1 MCRKTKTK
9 GKYGARRKSCGGKF
23 MESSIQNNI
32 RKIREEISENPFGER
47 VNIVAATKTRTEEE
61 IKEAMAGGIDAVAEN
76 KAQEFRDKNDLLP
89 PFPRHFIG
97 RLQENKLKYIVGK
110 VQLIQSCDSEKIA
123 RAISAMSLKR
133 GVVSNVLLEVNI
145 GGEESKGG
153 FLYEDAE
160 AAYRFVR
167 ALQNIRPCGFMAMLP
182 AGIGEEEG
190 GAMVKKMRAL
200 LDKMKA
206 NDADMSVLSMGMSG
220 DYKLCVQ
227 NGSNMVRIGTGIFGA
242 GEQK

>member
-1 MCRKTKTK
+1 
-9 GKYGARRKSCGGKF
+9 

-47 VNIVAATKTRTEEE
+47 VNIVAATKTRTAEE

-160 AAYRFVR
+160 AAYRFVAR
-167 ALQNIRPCGFMAMLP
+167 ASKYQT
-182 AGIGEEEG
+182 
-190 GAMVKKMRAL
+190 
-200 LDKMKA
+200 
-206 NDADMSVLSMGMSG
+206 
-220 DYKLCVQ
+220 
-227 NGSNMVRIGTGIFGA
+227 VRFHGNA
-242 GEQK
+242 SRRNR

>member
-1 MCRKTKTK
+1 
-9 GKYGARRKSCGGKF
+9 

-47 VNIVAATKTRTEEE
+47 VDIVAATKTRTAEE

-133 GVVSNVLLEVNI
+133 GVVSNVLPFI
-145 GGEESKGG
+145 
-153 FLYEDAE
+153 
-160 AAYRFVR
+160 
-167 ALQNIRPCGFMAMLP
+167 
-182 AGIGEEEG
+182 
-190 GAMVKKMRAL
+190 
-200 LDKMKA
+200 
-206 NDADMSVLSMGMSG
+206 
-220 DYKLCVQ
+220 
-227 NGSNMVRIGTGIFGA
+227 
-242 GEQK
+242 

>member
-1 MCRKTKTK
+1 MLQCITV
-9 GKYGARRKSCGGKF
+9 A
-23 MESSIQNNI
+23 NND
-32 RKIREEISENPFGER
+32 
-47 VNIVAATKTRTEEE
+47 
-61 IKEAMAGGIDAVAEN
+61 IKLTNHNNEYN
-76 KAQEFRDKNDLLP
+76 NY
-89 PFPRHFIG
+89 
-97 RLQENKLKYIVGK
+97 N
-110 VQLIQSCDSEKIA
+110 
-123 RAISAMSLKR
+123 
-133 GVVSNVLLEVNI
+133 
-145 GGEESKGG
+145 

-200 LDKMKA
+200 LVKIKA

>member
-1 MCRKTKTK
+1 MSDL
-9 GKYGARRKSCGGKF
+9 YRRRLIPDECLHL
-23 MESSIQNNI
+23 
-32 RKIREEISENPFGER
+32 
-47 VNIVAATKTRTEEE
+47 
-61 IKEAMAGGIDAVAEN
+61 
-76 KAQEFRDKNDLLP
+76 KNDHIIHISKDIIVTKWNTIHPKAEFSHGISMYCLNEGWKISK
-89 PFPRHFIG
+89 FFTS
-97 RLQENKLKYIVGK
+97 ENKLKYIVGK
-110 VQLIQSCDSEKIA
+110 EQLIQSCDSEKIA

-182 AGIGEEEG
+182 AGIGEEDG

-220 DYKLCVQ
+220 DYENAIREGATL
-227 NGSNMVRIGTGIFGA
+227 VRIGTAIY
-242 GEQK
+242 GERDYSKK

>member
-1 MCRKTKTK
+1 
-9 GKYGARRKSCGGKF
+9 

-76 KAQEFRDKNDLLP
+76 KAQEFRDKNDILP

-153 FLYEDAE
+153 FLYEDACLLYTSD
-160 AAYRFVR
+160 AADD
-167 ALQNIRPCGFMAMLP
+167 Q
-182 AGIGEEEG
+182 
-190 GAMVKKMRAL
+190 
-200 LDKMKA
+200 
-206 NDADMSVLSMGMSG
+206 
-220 DYKLCVQ
+220 
-227 NGSNMVRIGTGIFGA
+227 
-242 GEQK
+242 